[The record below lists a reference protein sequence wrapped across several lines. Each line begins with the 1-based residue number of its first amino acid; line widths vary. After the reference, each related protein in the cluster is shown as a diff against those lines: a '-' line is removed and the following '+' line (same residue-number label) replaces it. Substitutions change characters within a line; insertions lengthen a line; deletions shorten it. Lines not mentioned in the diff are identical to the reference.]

1 MSLRNSHF
9 NFWRKNQ
16 LGLDYVKYSLLQI
29 LMMLSRWKI
38 PQTDSLICSDIVWC
52 AVLRIITATA
62 EHSDLKHFS
71 KNLFLTAR
79 KLLIIP
85 GRRPPKTSICQNGT
99 LKNLLNLFA
108 FQVVLTA
115 DKNGNFLIRN
125 QSSCSS
131 GGWRWWLELFV
142 FTLQDMAGGVQT
154 VPSDR
159 GYIDSK
165 FAKTDQETL
174 VVSLILMILA

>member
-1 MSLRNSHF
+1 M
-9 NFWRKNQ
+9 
-16 LGLDYVKYSLLQI
+16 
-29 LMMLSRWKI
+29 
-38 PQTDSLICSDIVWC
+38 WC
-52 AVLRIITATA
+52 AVVRITIATT
-62 EHSDLKHFS
+62 ESSDLKHFG

-79 KLLIIP
+79 KLLIIL
-85 GRRPPKTSICQNGT
+85 GRRRPKTSICQNGT

-115 DKNGNFLIRN
+115 DKNGNSRNFLIRN

-165 FAKTDQETL
+165 FAKTDQD
-174 VVSLILMILA
+174 SLILS